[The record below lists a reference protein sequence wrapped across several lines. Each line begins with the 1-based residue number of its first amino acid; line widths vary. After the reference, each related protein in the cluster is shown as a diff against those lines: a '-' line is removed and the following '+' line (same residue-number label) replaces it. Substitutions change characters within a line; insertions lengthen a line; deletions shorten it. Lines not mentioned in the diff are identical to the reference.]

1 MRRSSTLHGLD
12 APLTISIQAGRG
24 SGVVTVDV
32 ANAIFLVCLVAGGAL
47 LLVTVLLDDIIGGIL
62 DSLHLGFDLGG
73 VSLMPL
79 LLAFVSMFG
88 VGGLIGTQ
96 LLQLD
101 SGRASLL
108 GAVFGVAGA
117 GIVFLM
123 FNTLKRA
130 EAPPPF
136 SLNDLVGSSA
146 RVAVGI
152 PARRF
157 GSVLISHAGTSHNMT
172 ATADVDVSAGESV
185 TVVAVAGSS
194 LVVAPISG
202 TSGGGNTRA

>member
-1 MRRSSTLHGLD
+1 M
-12 APLTISIQAGRG
+12 I
-24 SGVVTVDV
+24 TVDV

-47 LLVTVLLDDIIGGIL
+47 LLVTVLLDDILGGIL

-88 VGGLIGTQ
+88 VGGLIGLQ

-101 SGRASLL
+101 SGRASLV
-108 GAVFGVAGA
+108 GAIFGVAGSA
-117 GIVFLM
+117 VVFVM

-130 EAPPPF
+130 EAAPPF

-152 PARRF
+152 PARRY
-157 GSVLISHAGTSHNMT
+157 GSVLISHAGASHNMT

-185 TVVAVAGSS
+185 TVVAVAGSN
-194 LVVAPISG
+194 LVVAPMSA
-202 TSGGGNTRA
+202 TSAGGNARA